1 MISFTRTHATMATAA
16 LATLLTAGTVA
27 SAQAASPP
35 AGKMSQGL
43 GGMKEMKGM
52 SGMMRGTHHALA
64 MAYRDNMATF
74 ARALRSEVA
83 RTSVVDVDLARPASA
98 EMRRSF
104 DQMRDQHQAHMK
116 TMGDQPDAKM
126 TAMSKQMDA
135 HTAALGAHLTALESE
150 VNTRTPDAKNVM
162 EHAGEIVKAC
172 GAMPGMS
179 GMSGKGAPH
188 KM

>member
-1 MISFTRTHATMATAA
+1 MKGMA
-16 LATLLTAGTVA
+16 GRK
-27 SAQAASPP
+27 
-35 AGKMSQGL
+35 GM

-52 SGMMRGTHHALA
+52 SGVMRGTHHALA

-83 RTSVVDVDLARPASA
+83 RTSVVDVDLARPAAA